1 MKAGVTMRKIKKNT
15 MKNQAYEIIRKKILN
30 QSYIPGEKISIASLT
45 EELQISNTPIR
56 EALSMLEERELVE
69 ITPNSGFKMK
79 QFTQESF
86 NELTDAFVGLLL
98 GGYRMCI
105 MKKKIPQLLEAMEEQ
120 LNKQRVITSAYS
132 DFDIVDEA
140 FSFDRCFVTVL
151 QNERMNQLCN
161 SIFDLLFLA
170 GTYEQSHN
178 KVAYIANIQEHE
190 EIFQAVRERNHEKVE
205 LLLYKHFAKRL
216 DFS

>member
-1 MKAGVTMRKIKKNT
+1 MRKIKKNT

-30 QSYIPGEKISIASLT
+30 QSYTPGEKISIASLT

-56 EALSMLEERELVE
+56 EALSMLEEHGLVE

-79 QFTQESF
+79 RFTQKSF
-86 NELTDAFVGLLL
+86 EDLTEAFVGLLI

-105 MKKKIPQLLEAMEEQ
+105 IKKKIPVLIETLEEQ
-120 LNKQRVITSAYS
+120 LRKQRIVTSAYT
-132 DFDIVDEA
+132 DYEIVDEA

-151 QNERMNQLCN
+151 ENERMKALCD
-161 SIFDLLFLA
+161 SIFDQLFLA

-178 KVAYIANIQEHE
+178 KVAYIGNLQEHE
-190 EIFQAVRERNHEKVE
+190 EIFQAVKERNHEKVE
-205 LLLYKHFAKRL
+205 LLLYKHFAKRM

>member
-1 MKAGVTMRKIKKNT
+1 
-15 MKNQAYEIIRKKILN
+15 
-30 QSYIPGEKISIASLT
+30 
-45 EELQISNTPIR
+45 
-56 EALSMLEERELVE
+56 
-69 ITPNSGFKMK
+69 
-79 QFTQESF
+79 
-86 NELTDAFVGLLL
+86 
-98 GGYRMCI
+98 
-105 MKKKIPQLLEAMEEQ
+105 
-120 LNKQRVITSAYS
+120 
-132 DFDIVDEA
+132 
-140 FSFDRCFVTVL
+140 
-151 QNERMNQLCN
+151 MNQLCN

>member
-56 EALSMLEERELVE
+56 EALSMLEEHGLVE

-120 LNKQRVITSAYS
+120 LNKQRVITLSL
-132 DFDIVDEA
+132 IH
-140 FSFDRCFVTVL
+140 
-151 QNERMNQLCN
+151 
-161 SIFDLLFLA
+161 I
-170 GTYEQSHN
+170 
-178 KVAYIANIQEHE
+178 
-190 EIFQAVRERNHEKVE
+190 
-205 LLLYKHFAKRL
+205 
-216 DFS
+216 

>member
-1 MKAGVTMRKIKKNT
+1 MRKIKKNT

-30 QSYIPGEKISIASLT
+30 QSYTPGEKISIASLT

-56 EALSMLEERELVE
+56 EALSMLEEHGLVE

-79 QFTQESF
+79 RFTQKSF
-86 NELTDAFVGLLL
+86 EDLTEAFVGLLI

-105 MKKKIPQLLEAMEEQ
+105 IKKKIPKLIDALEDQLR
-120 LNKQRVITSAYS
+120 KQRVVTSAYT
-132 DFDIVDEA
+132 DYEIVDEA
-140 FSFDRCFVTVL
+140 FSFDRCFVNVL
-151 QNERMNQLCN
+151 ENERMKVLCD
-161 SIFDLLFLA
+161 SIFDQLFLA

-178 KVAYIANIQEHE
+178 KVAYIGNLKEHE
-190 EIFQAVRERNHEKVE
+190 EIFQAVQERNHEKVE
-205 LLLYKHFAKRL
+205 LLLYKHFAKRM